1 MSVAF
6 FVFFRKR
13 VCETKAAS
21 QTATLD
27 ASVVCMPLVVDR
39 YNWPQV
45 PYDMRQHVSLE
56 ERQRATSSR
65 QERATPKEHRGAA
78 EEQRGFPSAVQ
89 HATCF
94 SLFLAEHN
102 LPFIFAMTWS

>member
-1 MSVAF
+1 MKKTGM
-6 FVFFRKR
+6 RNKG
-13 VCETKAAS
+13 CEPNGNAGCFS
-21 QTATLD
+21 
-27 ASVVCMPLVVDR
+27 CMPLVVDR

-102 LPFIFAMTWS
+102 LPFIFAMTCS